1 MDCSFHVQ
9 LQYFLPQKARS
20 AINASITAKIVLFEG
35 PNLKCLDCN
44 ITILHVFLTSL
55 VPNPPVTTFSWPGTQ
70 PGEAQI
76 LRDIYETER
85 SVISCQH
92 PLVPLTKQGKGS
104 TFLLGDNSQANW
116 MTLSLKATT
125 TRDHSSVCT
134 ETCKQWFY
142 VSEHTSLGQI
152 YISFIS
158 QRTIYDLHITP
169 KLTVMVNLW
178 TWWENFSP

>member
-1 MDCSFHVQ
+1 MFSYSTSC
-9 LQYFLPQKARS
+9 LRRLCTKS
-20 AINASITAKIVLFEG
+20 AINASAKIVLFEG
-35 PNLKCLDCN
+35 PTLKCLDCD

-152 YISFIS
+152 YI
-158 QRTIYDLHITP
+158 
-169 KLTVMVNLW
+169 
-178 TWWENFSP
+178 